1 MSFGQVPARYLQLHL
16 HQEDS
21 VMVGED
27 LVYSLFA
34 TPLIVFG
41 ALSGLWPLA
50 SGQRRLISGT
60 CSYYWRRRIQY
71 TSRLVF
77 AFFDSITEG
86 RRSPSLS
93 ATSKHTWITQAYV
106 MDAFFW
112 SFLVFVA
119 TSKYV

>member
-1 MSFGQVPARYLQLHL
+1 MVILTRDWFWAQS
-16 HQEDS
+16 
-21 VMVGED
+21 VGEYFRN
-27 LVYSLFA
+27 LQRGAEITEGFCLLLEKGLA
-34 TPLIVFG
+34 RTIG
-41 ALSGLWPLA
+41 ALVS
-50 SGQRRLISGT
+50 R
-60 CSYYWRRRIQY
+60 CS
-71 TSRLVF
+71 LE
-77 AFFDSITEG
+77 ITEG